1 MIDLIKILVCF
12 ICGSFLLIYLALRK
26 QYSYFKDRGVLH
38 DKPVFFFGNLKKF
51 YRTKTLYDIVQEYY
65 MKFKKKARFVG
76 FYFFL
81 SKTIILLDP
90 DLIQHICVKDFA
102 NFPGRGTYYNKKD
115 DPISAVMLFLEGE
128 HWKNLRT
135 KLTPTFTSG
144 KIKSM
149 FTTVVDVA
157 DQLINVLEDERK
169 SADMN
174 IGIDFADLMSRYTT
188 DVIGSVAFGLEC
200 NRLKEPTSKFSKTC
214 EKIGYFKHS
223 MPVVSLMNTFPN
235 LARKFRMKLFPKEI
249 SDFFFQIVRD
259 TVEYR
264 EKTGIQRKDYLN
276 ILMELRKS
284 ETSDALTME
293 EMTAQTFLLFVAG
306 FETSSSVMSFC
317 LYELALNPDIQE
329 KARTE
334 MNEVMAQHD
343 GKLTYEAVK
352 EMKYLLHCM
361 YETTRKYSVVPVIVR
376 KAAKDYI
383 LPNTNHVIE
392 KGTTVVLPID
402 ALHYDPDIYPS
413 PQRFDPNRFS
423 TEEIAKRHPMAYM
436 GFGKGP
442 RACIGY
448 RFAYMQIIIGLYM
461 MLKNYRF
468 SPTKETQIPMKY
480 KLNKHFRDAER
491 GVYLKIEKL

>member
-26 QYSYFKDRGVLH
+26 QYSYFKDSGVLH
-38 DKPVFFFGNLKKF
+38 DKPVFFFGNLKEF
-51 YRTKTLYDIVQEYY
+51 YRTKTLYDIFQEYY
-65 MKFKKKARFVG
+65 MKFKEKARFVG

-81 SKTIILLDP
+81 NKTIILLDP

-293 EMTAQTFLLFVAG
+293 EITAQTFLFFVAG

-334 MNEVMAQHD
+334 MNAVMAQHD

-361 YETTRKYSVVPVIVR
+361 Y
-376 KAAKDYI
+376 
-383 LPNTNHVIE
+383 
-392 KGTTVVLPID
+392 
-402 ALHYDPDIYPS
+402 
-413 PQRFDPNRFS
+413 
-423 TEEIAKRHPMAYM
+423 
-436 GFGKGP
+436 
-442 RACIGY
+442 
-448 RFAYMQIIIGLYM
+448 
-461 MLKNYRF
+461 
-468 SPTKETQIPMKY
+468 
-480 KLNKHFRDAER
+480 
-491 GVYLKIEKL
+491 